1 MTSPTVEAH
10 KALGEYR
17 LAVDA
22 ACRSAERFHA
32 DAVAV
37 GRVAATLQPLLG
49 EAGVEMAAIG
59 WEGQPPVA
67 EWAAQVP
74 VVTSIVKSALQ
85 GA

>member
-1 MTSPTVEAH
+1 MTAPTVAAH

-22 ACRSAERFHA
+22 ACRSAERFRA

-37 GRVAATLQPLLG
+37 GKVAATLQPFLG
-49 EAGVEMAAIG
+49 EAGVELAAID
-59 WEGQPPVA
+59 WDGQPPVD
-67 EWAAQVP
+67 EWEAQIP
-74 VVTSIVKSALQ
+74 VVNNIVKSALQ